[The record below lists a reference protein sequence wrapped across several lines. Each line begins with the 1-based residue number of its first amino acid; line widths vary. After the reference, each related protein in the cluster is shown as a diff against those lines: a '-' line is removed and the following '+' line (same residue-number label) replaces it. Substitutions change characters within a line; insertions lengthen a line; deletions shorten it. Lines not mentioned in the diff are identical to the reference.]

1 MVFSSTI
8 FLGIFLPVFLLAYF
22 LIRNG
27 KIRNILIVI
36 FSLFFYA
43 WGEPVWIFGM
53 IALVFVDYLLAKLCH
68 KVTSKNARRAYLV
81 FTVVINLAMLFVF
94 KYYNFFMENINAAF
108 HTDIPMLTIR
118 MPIGISFFTFQ
129 ALTYVVDVYR
139 KEAEPQNS
147 FLYVLLYISMFPQ
160 LIAGPIV
167 RYCDVAA
174 QIEDRK
180 ETIDGF
186 NKGMFRFSIGLCKKV
201 IFANY
206 AGLIATSLLGND
218 HIETLTTAGAW
229 MGMIMFLCQLYFDF
243 SGYSDM
249 AIGLGKVLGFTYKEN
264 FNYPYIAN
272 SVTDLWRRWHISLGE
287 FFRDYVYIPLGGNRK
302 HQVLNV
308 IVVWLLTGLWHG
320 ASWNYVL
327 WGVYFVVF
335 LLIERLLRRV
345 NINISKIPILSNLAV
360 LLIIVFG
367 WSIFY
372 FTDLGELKLFLA
384 SLLGLRNEVAMKA
397 RELTPV
403 YQYFFVVIVM
413 IVGCTP
419 FPKKVAALIFP
430 EEKKRT
436 DIVIGIVGSLFILL
450 CYLLLLKQSY
460 NPFLYFR
467 F

>member
-1 MVFSSTI
+1 MVFSSTL
-8 FLGIFLPVFLLAYF
+8 FLGLFLPLFLVCYF
-22 LIRNG
+22 LIR
-27 KIRNILIVI
+27 KRMVRNIMIVV
-36 FSLFFYA
+36 FSLFFYS
-43 WGEPVWIFGM
+43 WGEPVWILGM
-53 IALVFVDYLLAKLCH
+53 ILLVFVDYLLARICH
-68 KVTSKNARRAYLV
+68 KAVSKKARTCFLIL
-81 FTVVINLAMLFVF
+81 TVILNLAMLFAF
-94 KYYNFFMENINAAF
+94 KYWNFFTGNINMLL
-108 HTDIPMLTIR
+108 HTDIPKLNVR

-139 KEAEPQNS
+139 KKAEPQKN

-167 RYCDVAA
+167 RYMDVAK

-180 ETIDGF
+180 ETLDGF

-206 AGLIATSLLGND
+206 AGIIATSLLGSD
-218 HIETLTTAGAW
+218 HLEVLTTGGAW
-229 MGMIMFLCQLYFDF
+229 VGMLMFMCQLYFDF

-249 AIGLGKVLGFTYKEN
+249 AIGLGKVMGFTYKEN

-302 HQVLNV
+302 HQIFNV
-308 IVVWLLTGLWHG
+308 ILVWLLTGLWHG

-327 WGVYFVVF
+327 WGAYFVIF
-335 LLIERLLRRV
+335 LLLERLLKK
-345 NINISKIPILSNLAV
+345 INIDISRIPVVGNLLV
-360 LLIIVFG
+360 LLIIIFG

-372 FTDLGELKLFLA
+372 FTNLGELKLFLG
-384 SLLGLRNEVAMKA
+384 SMIGIRNQVAMQQ

-403 YQYFFVVIVM
+403 YQYFFVVVAM
-413 IVGCTP
+413 LVGCTP
-419 FPKKVAALIFP
+419 FTKKLAVAVFP
-430 EEKKRT
+430 DGKKRT
-436 DIVIGIVGSLFILL
+436 DIAMGICGSAFLL
-450 CYLLLLKQSY
+450 ICYLLLLKQSY